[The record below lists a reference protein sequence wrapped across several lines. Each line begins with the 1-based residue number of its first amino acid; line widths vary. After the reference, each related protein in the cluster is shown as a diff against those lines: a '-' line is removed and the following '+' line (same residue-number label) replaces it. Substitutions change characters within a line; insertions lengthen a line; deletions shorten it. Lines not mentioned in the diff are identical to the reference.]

1 MRGTSGC
8 IIDIVLVGLALTFPP
23 IWIVIFPLWCYDAFI
38 AVKEYYYKCQIDDFL
53 KNELK
58 KMTPQQIEEKRI
70 AYTIILH
77 SPYST
82 RQEKATA
89 EYAIRFIEK
98 YCYKKGCR

>member
-23 IWIVIFPLWCYDAFI
+23 IWIVIFPLWCYEAFI

-58 KMTPQQIEEKRI
+58 KMTPQQIEEKGLL
-70 AYTIILH
+70 IL
-77 SPYST
+77 
-82 RQEKATA
+82 
-89 EYAIRFIEK
+89 
-98 YCYKKGCR
+98 